1 VSLPRVVE
9 RVAELQARSDVERAR
24 GRRVALVPTMG
35 ALHEGHLRL
44 VDEARRRAEHV
55 VVSIFVNP
63 TQFGAGE
70 DLDRYPRT
78 WEQDLAACARAG
90 VDAVFAPE
98 PLEMYPEGDQTR
110 VEVSELTR
118 PLCGATRPGH
128 FTGVTT
134 VVTKLLIATRPHCA
148 IFGEKDFQQLAAV
161 RRLARDLRFDT
172 EIVGVPIVREPD
184 GLALSSRNLLL
195 APEHR
200 SEALALVR
208 ALGAAQAAVE
218 AGERSSGRLLAL
230 VGLELQKA
238 PHGCVDYAELRD
250 PETLEPAPATLTA
263 AALLALAV
271 RFPARGDA
279 AGSVRLIDNRV
290 LHPCVE
296 ESS

>member
-1 VSLPRVVE
+1 VNAPRVIE
-9 RVAELQARSDVERAR
+9 RVAELQARSDAERAD

-44 VDEARRRAEHV
+44 VDEARRRAECV
-55 VVSIFVNP
+55 IVSIFVNP

-78 WEQDLAACARAG
+78 WEQDLAGCARAG
-90 VDAVFAPE
+90 VDVVFAPE
-98 PLEMYPEGDQTR
+98 PEEMYPEGDQTR

-118 PLCGATRPGH
+118 PLCGAARPGH
-128 FTGVTT
+128 FNGVTT
-134 VVTKLLIATRPHCA
+134 VVTKLLIAARPHCA

-208 ALGAAQAAVE
+208 ALDAAQAAVA
-218 AGERSSGRLLAL
+218 AGERSSAHLLAL
-230 VGLELQKA
+230 VALELQKA

-250 PETLEPAPATLTA
+250 PETLEPAPATLGA

-271 RFPARGDA
+271 RFPAGADP

-296 ESS
+296 EKS